1 MEAAAAARHHW
12 IAGRLGALAQRG
24 AAEVVARVAQSE
36 DRQAVHESG
45 EATLTGRDEQLP
57 EGAPALLRAA
67 LAEVEKLHDAYLDLA
82 DRTRDEQVLAE
93 AQAAAARTMS
103 NLGSIAAQLHSPPA

>member
-1 MEAAAAARHHW
+1 MRH
-12 IAGRLGALAQRG
+12 
-24 AAEVVARVAQSE
+24 
-36 DRQAVHESG
+36 
-45 EATLTGRDEQLP
+45 
-57 EGAPALLRAA
+57 A

-103 NLGSIAAQLHSPPA
+103 NLGSIAALLNTPPV